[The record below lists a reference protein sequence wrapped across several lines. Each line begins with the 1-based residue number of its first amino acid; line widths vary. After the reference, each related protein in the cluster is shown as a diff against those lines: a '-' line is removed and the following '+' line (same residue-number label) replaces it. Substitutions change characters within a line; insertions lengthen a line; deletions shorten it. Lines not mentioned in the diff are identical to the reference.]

1 MGVYFCQLC
10 RRTFFSGK
18 GHVYEKKHK
27 EKLKTVLTKFRRKV
41 EAAFKMM
48 KEPQA
53 VKYDYIEH
61 EKNFWCYCCGC
72 EVRKHMSSENITV
85 LYGALLEHLAS
96 PEHRKQTN
104 KFWWENRAEAG
115 LKAKFLISIED
126 YERFKA
132 LVGKTLE
139 CYEEKEDE
147 LIKQEAVFIREMDQK
162 RQEIIQS
169 VLEPQAEQDAQ
180 NGFSESDV
188 VTFDKRPCIATCT
201 TAQTEQPGSN
211 VWEKE
216 LDSGWTPAGPS
227 LSFIG
232 HKQEETGKGNVHTGA
247 TPPWL
252 IDDDD
257 DDEESGNMHEI
268 GPSYEEFAKHRE
280 KEKLKKLPAH
290 RVGAN
295 FDHTTQTDEMWLP
308 SFGRVWNNGR
318 RWQSRHQFRA
328 EENKSTM
335 KRSKSHQWKNKKVKL
350 EKM

>member
-169 VLEPQAEQDAQ
+169 VLE
-180 NGFSESDV
+180 
-188 VTFDKRPCIATCT
+188 
-201 TAQTEQPGSN
+201 
-211 VWEKE
+211 
-216 LDSGWTPAGPS
+216 
-227 LSFIG
+227 
-232 HKQEETGKGNVHTGA
+232 QEETGKGNVHTGA